1 VPPVLSREAA
11 TADLINID
19 LALEWLSKQDRSK
32 IVIFNDKKKDADK
45 SGGKLAK
52 PNPD

>member
-1 VPPVLSREAA
+1 MPPVLSREAA

-32 IVIFNDKKKDADK
+32 VVIFNDKKKDADK
-45 SGGKLAK
+45 SKGAK
-52 PNPD
+52 PNPDQI

>member
-1 VPPVLSREAA
+1 MPPVLSREAA

-32 IVIFNDKKKDADK
+32 VIIFNDKKKDMDK
-45 SGGKLAK
+45 TSGKLVK
-52 PNPD
+52 PNPE